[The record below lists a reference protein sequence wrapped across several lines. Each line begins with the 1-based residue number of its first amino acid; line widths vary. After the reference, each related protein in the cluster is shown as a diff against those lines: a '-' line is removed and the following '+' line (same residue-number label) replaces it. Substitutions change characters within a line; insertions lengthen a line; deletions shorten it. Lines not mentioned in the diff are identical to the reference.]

1 MNSDMENQQPVVST
15 IAALKILSPREIEV
29 LDLTEQGY
37 TNQENAERL
46 SLSVETIKTHK
57 KNMRKRLGVKGI
69 TSPEKWLWLAKNP
82 NKSYNNNPET
92 GIEYRNSGMGSH

>member
-1 MNSDMENQQPVVST
+1 MENQQPVVST

-37 TNQENAERL
+37 TNQEIAESL

-57 KNMRKRLGVKGI
+57 KNIRKRLGLKGI
-69 TSPEKWLWLAKNP
+69 KSPEKWLWLAKNL
-82 NKSYNNNPET
+82 NKSYKNNPDR
-92 GIEYRNSGMGSH
+92 GI